1 MIILLIIICQS
12 FILRSNKI
20 YACLSL
26 QLLPLLEFRLTGQL
40 HAQFTEGK
48 YIHRRQ
54 HNRSMCLAAFQLWKL
69 LQGKTCFWIRSST
82 DGKGNHGL
90 IHMKTRILTSK
101 IICFQLL
108 NRVNSIRGD
117 HMLLVINSCKLFQHI
132 QKKGRGCTK
141 QRSYL

>member
-101 IICFQLL
+101 IICLQFL
-108 NRVNSIRGD
+108 NASDDRFRQAPSTHSEEGQRKHQAD
-117 HMLLVINSCKLFQHI
+117 
-132 QKKGRGCTK
+132 QK
-141 QRSYL
+141 SYL